1 MEKGLDRTTH
11 IPTAERKVA
20 LKYSKGKASGMI
32 NDFGR
37 SES

>member
-20 LKYSKGKASGMI
+20 LKYSKGKASAVI
-32 NDFGR
+32 NGFGR